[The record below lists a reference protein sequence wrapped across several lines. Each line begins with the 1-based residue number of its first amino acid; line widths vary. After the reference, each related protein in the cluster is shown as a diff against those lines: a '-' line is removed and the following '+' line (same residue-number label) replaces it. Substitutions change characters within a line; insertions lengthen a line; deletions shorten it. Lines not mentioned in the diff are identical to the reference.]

1 MANKPQ
7 PIKTLR
13 AGRIQAAI
21 WENHSD
27 KGPFYNVTVSR
38 SYKEG
43 DIWKSSDS
51 FGRDDLLVLAQLLG
65 SAYLSSAKSRPRI
78 DSVFAARPSR
88 PGGSFPCPFKKEL
101 LHKQQLGWTVN
112 SRESRLHDH
121 QI

>member
-43 DIWKSSDS
+43 DTWKSADS

-65 SAYLSSAKSRPRI
+65 SAYTFILQ
-78 DSVFAARPSR
+78 
-88 PGGSFPCPFKKEL
+88 
-101 LHKQQLGWTVN
+101 KQAEN
-112 SRESRLHDH
+112 
-121 QI
+121 

>member
-7 PIKTLR
+7 PIQTLR

-43 DIWKSSDS
+43 DNWKSSDS

-65 SAYLSSAKSRPRI
+65 SAYTFILQ
-78 DSVFAARPSR
+78 
-88 PGGSFPCPFKKEL
+88 
-101 LHKQQLGWTVN
+101 KQA
-112 SRESRLHDH
+112 ES
-121 QI
+121 

>member
-13 AGRIQAAI
+13 AGRIQVAI

-43 DIWKSSDS
+43 DTWKSCR
-51 FGRDDLLVLAQLLG
+51 GRHDFNHAEFEIMPSQLA
-65 SAYLSSAKSRPRI
+65 SSYEAC
-78 DSVFAARPSR
+78 
-88 PGGSFPCPFKKEL
+88 G
-101 LHKQQLGWTVN
+101 QQ
-112 SRESRLHDH
+112 
-121 QI
+121 

>member
-13 AGRIQAAI
+13 AGRIQTAI

-43 DIWKSSDS
+43 DFLEVI
-51 FGRDDLLVLAQLLG
+51 RLVWQG
-65 SAYLSSAKSRPRI
+65 
-78 DSVFAARPSR
+78 
-88 PGGSFPCPFKKEL
+88 
-101 LHKQQLGWTVN
+101 
-112 SRESRLHDH
+112 
-121 QI
+121 